1 MKRIYSIVI
10 LMAWCT
16 TLSIIAQ
23 NKTLQFICQNSSFAD
38 SLECRLSFGL
48 VTTDTS
54 YIYPAIYNA
63 NKTVCYF
70 TFPDSVYQKFAI
82 CDITRKAKKYWSLRL
97 KEGKDSTL
105 YMDNAL
111 IWENVD
117 TLRLQLKFEHYS
129 NTFGRKTSC
138 YTLLNPTREIKLHI
152 RGKQHDWVEARDA
165 DAEEMFTYYKKR
177 VSDYPDSRSV
187 LQAVCGHNP
196 LFTTAQLVEL
206 RGLFL
211 PGLLATYWG
220 NMLQMLTSF
229 ERFLPNREFSPHHGV
244 G

>member
-38 SLECRLSFGL
+38 SLESRLSFGL

-165 DAEEMFTYYKKR
+165 DTEEMFTYYKKR